1 MPLCVTRD
9 RTPSTGHGPACRTMV
24 TMRTHSRGRL
34 EALPRAASLVV
45 GVLFLGVSIAT
56 PQWAIADVGA
66 TTDPGVDALLQ
77 KRLVNPHVGSD
88 IALMVIDAKTGE
100 LVSSHN
106 ADRLMLP
113 ASNMKIVTA
122 VDALE
127 TMGADARFHTFV
139 RAGTSPTDVILQG
152 GGDPLLS
159 STDLRTLGAAASKEV
174 PHDAKVTVH
183 VDADL
188 FPPVRRG
195 PGWTNQYLPY
205 VAAPVVPLARLGE
218 YSPDPS
224 GSAAKVFVSALRDN
238 GVNARLGSPESAR
251 DDAIVLADASPH
263 TVADAVAVMLRES
276 ENNVA
281 EVLFR
286 HVALATGHPATW
298 QGANAAAR
306 ETLAKLGID
315 DASMQLLDGSG
326 LSRKDRVSPR
336 FLSDVLRL
344 ARITRAEKFAPMFA
358 ANALPVSGKS
368 GTLSSR
374 FGRFTT
380 KQSRCARGDVHAKTG
395 SLFDTTALSGVAGTV
410 SGGERVFSIL
420 VNHRPARYSALST
433 RQVLDGLTAT
443 ITGCWG

>member
-1 MPLCVTRD
+1 
-9 RTPSTGHGPACRTMV
+9 MV
-24 TMRTHSRGRL
+24 TMTTAPRGRIG
-34 EALPRAASLVV
+34 AIPRAASLAV
-45 GVLFLGVSIAT
+45 GALLLGVSIAT
-56 PQWAIADVGA
+56 PQWAAA
-66 TTDPGVDALLQ
+66 TDGGTSDPGVDALLQ
-77 KRLVNPHVGSD
+77 RRLANPHVGSD
-88 IALMVIDAKTGE
+88 IGLVVIDAGTGT

-127 TMGADARFHTFV
+127 TMGADAKFHTFV
-139 RAGTSPTDVILQG
+139 RTGATSNDVILQG

-159 STDLRTLGAAASKEV
+159 SSDLRQLAATAAESL

-183 VDADL
+183 VDTNL
-188 FPPVRRG
+188 FPASRRG
-195 PGWTNQYLPY
+195 PGWTTQYLPY

-218 YSPDPS
+218 YSPDPA
-224 GSAAKVFVSALRDN
+224 GNAAKVFVSALRDN
-238 GVNARLGSPESAR
+238 GVHARLGDGADAA
-251 DDAIVLADASPH
+251 DDAGVIADASPH
-263 TVADAVAVMLRES
+263 TVADAVALMLRES

-281 EVLFR
+281 EILYR
-286 HVALATGHPATW
+286 QVALATGHPATW
-298 QGANAAAR
+298 QGAHAAAH
-306 ETLAKLGID
+306 ETLTKLGID
-315 DASMQLLDGSG
+315 DGSMQLLDGSG

-344 ARITRAEKFAPMFA
+344 ARITKADTFAPMFA
-358 ANALPVSGKS
+358 ADALPVSGKS

-380 KQSRCARGDVHAKTG
+380 NQSKCARGDVHAKTG
-395 SLFDTTALSGVAGTV
+395 SLFDTTALSGIADTV

-420 VNHRPARYSALST
+420 VNHRPAKYSALST

-443 ITGCWG
+443 ITGCWD